1 MPRQNSPPK
10 RILYPIMPLM
20 ISIISTTTNRK
31 RSIIRKTTKITR
43 MLPILSTRRRNCP
56 NKLPN
61 SLIRRMHFSPTVKS
75 TKIGMMKKATLSGIW
90 IWIKMMILFDLY
102 YIFIYFLPTP
112 SLLRS
117 RLIIKSKIYI
127 FLEAAVEMSK
137 SLQNTKNHEK
147 IFMVTSFFLS
157 FLATLIILSTP
168 S

>member
-1 MPRQNSPPK
+1 MPHQNSPKK

-43 MLPILSTRRRNCP
+43 MLPISSTRRRKHP
-56 NKLPN
+56 NKLPS
-61 SLIRRMHFSPTVKS
+61 SLIRRMHFLPTVKS
-75 TKIGMMKKATLSGIW
+75 TRTGMTKKATLSGIW

-102 YIFIYFLPTP
+102 YIFIYFLPTQ

-117 RLIIKSKIYI
+117 RLIIKSKIHI
-127 FLEAAVEMSK
+127 FLEGAAEMSK

-147 IFMVTSFFLS
+147 IFMVTSLFLP
-157 FLATLIILSTP
+157 FLATLIILSTT